1 MNITITLPKHAIAE
15 VDALAKEK
23 KNISRKRTLR
33 KLVLQSL
40 ETERKRRIARLYQ
53 RGRKTL
59 RQCAEMLGTD
69 VEGMMKI
76 LYDLDIP
83 LSNGSADDFLKNLKM
98 IREQQP
104 WAFKAPLDKDGGK
117 A

>member
-1 MNITITLPKHAIAE
+1 MIRNIENA
-15 VDALAKEK
+15 
-23 KNISRKRTLR
+23 
-33 KLVLQSL
+33 
-40 ETERKRRIARLYQ
+40 RKRRVAKLYQ

-98 IREQQP
+98 IHEQQP
-104 WAFKAPLDKDGGK
+104 GAYKVSLNKDG
-117 A
+117 ANT